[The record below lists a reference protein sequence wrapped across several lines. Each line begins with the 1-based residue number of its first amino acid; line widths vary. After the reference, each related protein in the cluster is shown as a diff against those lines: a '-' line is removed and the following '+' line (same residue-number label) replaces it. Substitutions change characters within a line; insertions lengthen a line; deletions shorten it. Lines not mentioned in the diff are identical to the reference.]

1 VPRKKPEGIEIL
13 TATAPEPVSI
23 QEITMLD
30 WYAAFALMGIT
41 QSSPSN
47 HEATT
52 KFAFDRAEAM
62 MAEREKRGA

>member
-1 VPRKKPEGIEIL
+1 L

-30 WYAAFALMGIT
+30 WYAAFALMAST
-41 QSSPSN
+41 QP
-47 HEATT
+47 HAIAAEY
-52 KFAFDRAEAM
+52 AFNRAEAM

>member
-1 VPRKKPEGIEIL
+1 MARKKPEGIEIL

-30 WYAAFALMGIT
+30 WYAAFALMGIG
-41 QSSPSN
+41 SEASN
-47 HEATT
+47 TT
-52 KFAFDRAEAM
+52 AVSMAFDRAELM